1 MNLIKPKYVYK
12 NVKSAEAVSLN
23 LLELGI
29 ISVILVVDSNINN
42 YMIKEIIK
50 SLQADLN
57 VILIFGY
64 EGGEPQTEELDIFL
78 TNISKYDFHA
88 IIGVG
93 GGSTLDFT
101 KAASVLHKKDVIVD
115 SSIYQGVDFEITT
128 KVTCVCIP
136 TTAGSGAEA
145 TKSAV
150 MFNPITNVKRGINNL
165 KILPDIVFLI
175 PAILDNLPG
184 KVFYPSLFD
193 GVTHAFESLIGKSST
208 KETSILA
215 KKSLL
220 IYRKQ
225 LNINYSNKKYHKKVL
240 EASFYAG
247 QAICNSE
254 TGPIHALSYPI
265 SEYLKLSHG
274 QAISLILPKIV
285 LFYNDINKKLV
296 YPLIDYL
303 GFRDI
308 DSLIAKIED
317 LNNQYILPNI
327 NISDKIDLQTFAERS
342 MQLQGA
348 IKNSPVDWSKEYSMQ
363 IYNEIFDSTRL
374 I

>member
-1 MNLIKPKYVYK
+1 MNLIKPKYIYK

-29 ISVILVVDSNINN
+29 TSVILVVDSNINN

-50 SLQADLN
+50 SLQEDLN

-64 EGGEPQTEELDIFL
+64 EGGEPQTVELDIFL

-165 KILPDIVFLI
+165 KILPDIVFLV

-215 KKSLL
+215 KKSLF

-225 LNINYSNKKYHKKVL
+225 LNINYSNEKYHKKVL

-285 LFYNDINKKLV
+285 LFYNDINTKLV

-308 DSLIAKIED
+308 GSLIAKIED
-317 LNNQYILPNI
+317 LNNQYILPYI
-327 NISDKIDLQTFAERS
+327 SISDKIDLQTFAERS

-348 IKNSPVDWSKEYSMQ
+348 IKNSPVNWSKEYSIQ
-363 IYNEIFDSTRL
+363 IYNEIFESTRL

>member
-1 MNLIKPKYVYK
+1 MNLIKPKHLYK

-29 ISVILVVDSNINN
+29 TSVILVVDSNINN

-64 EGGEPQTEELDIFL
+64 EGGEPQTVELDIFL
-78 TNISKYDFHA
+78 TNISKYDFNA

-150 MFNPITNVKRGINNL
+150 MFNPTTNVKRGINNL
-165 KILPDIVFLI
+165 KILPDIVFLV

-225 LNINYSNKKYHKKVL
+225 LNINYSNEKYHKKVL

-285 LFYNDINKKLV
+285 LFYNDINTKLV

-308 DSLIAKIED
+308 GSLIAKIED
-317 LNNQYILPNI
+317 LNNQYILPYI
-327 NISDKIDLQTFAERS
+327 SISDKIDLQTFAERS

-348 IKNSPVDWSKEYSMQ
+348 IKNSPVNWSKEYSMQ
-363 IYNEIFDSTRL
+363 IYNEIFESTRL

>member
-1 MNLIKPKYVYK
+1 MELIKPKNIYK
-12 NVKSAEAVSLN
+12 NVKSADAISLN

-29 ISVILVVDSNINN
+29 TSVVLVVDSNINN
-42 YMIKEIIK
+42 YMIKEIIE

-57 VILIFGY
+57 VILIFDY
-64 EGGEPQTEELDIFL
+64 KGGEPQTVELDIFL

-101 KAASVLHKKDVIVD
+101 KAASVLHKRDVIVD
-115 SSIYQGVDFEITT
+115 SSIYQGVDFEITA

-150 MFNPITNVKRGINNL
+150 MFNPKTNVKRGINNL
-165 KILPDIVFLI
+165 KILPDIVFLV

-193 GVTHAFESLIGKSST
+193 GVTHAFESLIGNSST

-225 LNINYSNKKYHKKVL
+225 LNIKYSKEKYHRKVL

-254 TGPIHALSYPI
+254 TGPIHALSYPL

-285 LFYNDINKKLV
+285 LFYNEMNTNLV

-303 GFRDI
+303 GFKNI

-317 LNNQYILPNI
+317 LNNQFILPNVH
-327 NISDKIDLQTFAERS
+327 ISGNVDLQTFAGRS

-348 IKNSPVDWSKEYSMQ
+348 INNSPINWSKEYSMQ
-363 IYNEIFDSTRL
+363 IYNEIFESSRL
-374 I
+374 K

>member
-1 MNLIKPKYVYK
+1 
-12 NVKSAEAVSLN
+12 
-23 LLELGI
+23 
-29 ISVILVVDSNINN
+29 
-42 YMIKEIIK
+42 
-50 SLQADLN
+50 
-57 VILIFGY
+57 
-64 EGGEPQTEELDIFL
+64 
-78 TNISKYDFHA
+78 
-88 IIGVG
+88 
-93 GGSTLDFT
+93 
-101 KAASVLHKKDVIVD
+101 
-115 SSIYQGVDFEITT
+115 
-128 KVTCVCIP
+128 
-136 TTAGSGAEA
+136 
-145 TKSAV
+145 
-150 MFNPITNVKRGINNL
+150 
-165 KILPDIVFLI
+165 
-175 PAILDNLPG
+175 
-184 KVFYPSLFD
+184 VFYPSLFD

-215 KKSLL
+215 KKSLF

-225 LNINYSNKKYHKKVL
+225 LNINYSNEKYHKKVL

-285 LFYNDINKKLV
+285 LFYNDINTKLV

-308 DSLIAKIED
+308 GSLIAKIED
-317 LNNQYILPNI
+317 LNNQYILPYI
-327 NISDKIDLQTFAERS
+327 SISDKIDLQTFAERS

-348 IKNSPVDWSKEYSMQ
+348 IKNSPVNWSKEYSMQ
-363 IYNEIFDSTRL
+363 IYNEIFESTRL

>member
-1 MNLIKPKYVYK
+1 MNLIKPKYIYK

-29 ISVILVVDSNINN
+29 TSVILVVDSNINN

-50 SLQADLN
+50 SLQEDLN

-64 EGGEPQTEELDIFL
+64 EGGEPQTVELDIFL

-165 KILPDIVFLI
+165 KILPDIVFLV

-215 KKSLL
+215 KKSLF

-225 LNINYSNKKYHKKVL
+225 LNINYLNEKYHKKVL

-285 LFYNDINKKLV
+285 LFYNDINTKLV

-308 DSLIAKIED
+308 GSLIAKIED
-317 LNNQYILPNI
+317 LNNQYILPYI
-327 NISDKIDLQTFAERS
+327 SISDKIDLQTFAERS

-348 IKNSPVDWSKEYSMQ
+348 IKNSPVNWSKEYSMQ
-363 IYNEIFDSTRL
+363 IYNEIFESTRL

>member
-1 MNLIKPKYVYK
+1 MELIKPKNIYK
-12 NVKSAEAVSLN
+12 NVKSGNAISLN

-29 ISVILVVDSNINN
+29 TSVVLVVDSNINN
-42 YMIKEIIK
+42 YMIKEIIE

-57 VILIFGY
+57 VILIFDY
-64 EGGEPQTEELDIFL
+64 KGGEPQTVELDIFL

-101 KAASVLHKKDVIVD
+101 KAASVLHKRDVIVD
-115 SSIYQGVDFEITT
+115 SSIYQGVDFEITA

-150 MFNPITNVKRGINNL
+150 MFNPKTNVKRGINNL
-165 KILPDIVFLI
+165 KILPDIVFLV

-225 LNINYSNKKYHKKVL
+225 LNIKYSKEKYHRKVL

-254 TGPIHALSYPI
+254 TGPIHALSYPL

-285 LFYNDINKKLV
+285 LFYNEMNTNLV

-303 GFRDI
+303 GFKNI

-317 LNNQYILPNI
+317 LNNQFILPNVH
-327 NISDKIDLQTFAERS
+327 ISGNVDLQTFAGRS

-348 IKNSPVDWSKEYSMQ
+348 IKNSPINWSKEYSMR
-363 IYNEIFDSTRL
+363 IYNEIFESSRL
-374 I
+374 K

>member
-1 MNLIKPKYVYK
+1 MKLIKPKYVYK
-12 NVKSAEAVSLN
+12 NVKSADAVSLN

-29 ISVILVVDSNINN
+29 TSVILVVDSNINN
-42 YMIKEIIK
+42 YIIKEIVK

-57 VILIFGY
+57 VILIFSY
-64 EGGEPQTEELDIFL
+64 EGGEPQTVELDTFL
-78 TNISKYDFHA
+78 RNISKYEFQA

-101 KAASVLHKKDVIVD
+101 KAASVLHKKDVLVD
-115 SSIYQGVDFEITT
+115 SSFYQGLDFEITT

-150 MFNPITNVKRGINNL
+150 MFNPKTNVKRGINNL
-165 KILPDIVFLI
+165 KILPDIVFLV

-225 LNINYSNKKYHKKVL
+225 LNIKYSNEKYHKKVL

-285 LFYNDINKKLV
+285 LFYNGINASLV

-303 GFRDI
+303 GFRDV

-317 LNNQYILPNI
+317 LNDRFILPNV
-327 NISDKIDLQTFAERS
+327 NISDKIDLQTFSERS

-348 IKNSPVDWSKEYSMQ
+348 IKNSPVNWNKEYSMQ
-363 IYNEIFDSTRL
+363 IYNEIFQSMRHK
-374 I
+374 

>member
-1 MNLIKPKYVYK
+1 MELIKPKNIYK
-12 NVKSAEAVSLN
+12 NVKSGNAISLN

-29 ISVILVVDSNINN
+29 TSVVLVVDSNINN
-42 YMIKEIIK
+42 YMIKEIIE

-57 VILIFGY
+57 VILIFDY
-64 EGGEPQTEELDIFL
+64 KGGEPQTVELDIFL

-101 KAASVLHKKDVIVD
+101 KAASVLHKRDVIVD
-115 SSIYQGVDFEITT
+115 SSIYQGVDFEITA

-150 MFNPITNVKRGINNL
+150 MFNPKTNVKRGINNL
-165 KILPDIVFLI
+165 KILPDIVFLV

-225 LNINYSNKKYHKKVL
+225 LNIKYSKEKYHRKVL

-254 TGPIHALSYPI
+254 TGPIHALSYPL

-285 LFYNDINKKLV
+285 LFYNEMNTNLV

-303 GFRDI
+303 GFKNI

-317 LNNQYILPNI
+317 LNNQFILPNVH
-327 NISDKIDLQTFAERS
+327 ISGKIDLQTFAGRS

-348 IKNSPVDWSKEYSMQ
+348 IKNSPINWSKEYSMR
-363 IYNEIFDSTRL
+363 IYNEIFESSRL
-374 I
+374 K

>member
-1 MNLIKPKYVYK
+1 MKLIKPKNVYK
-12 NVKSAEAVSLN
+12 NVKSADAISLN

-29 ISVILVVDSNINN
+29 TSVILVVDSNINN

-57 VILIFGY
+57 VILIFDY
-64 EGGEPQTEELDIFL
+64 EGGEPQTVELDIFL

-88 IIGVG
+88 IVGVG

-150 MFNPITNVKRGINNL
+150 MFNPKTNVKRGINNL
-165 KILPDIVFLI
+165 KILPDIVFLV

-220 IYRKQ
+220 IYKKQ
-225 LNINYSNKKYHKKVL
+225 LNIKYSNEKYHKKVL

-285 LFYNDINKKLV
+285 LFYNDINTNLV
-296 YPLIDYL
+296 YPLINFL
-303 GFRDI
+303 GFRDV

-317 LNNQYILPNI
+317 LNSQFILPNV
-327 NISDKIDLQTFAERS
+327 NISNKIDLQTFAERS

-348 IKNSPVDWSKEYSMQ
+348 IKNSPVNWSKEYSMQ
-363 IYNEIFDSTRL
+363 IYNEIFESTRL
-374 I
+374 K

>member
-1 MNLIKPKYVYK
+1 MKLIKPKNIYK
-12 NVKSAEAVSLN
+12 NVKSADAISLN

-29 ISVILVVDSNINN
+29 TSVILVVDSNINN

-57 VILIFGY
+57 VILIFDY
-64 EGGEPQTEELDIFL
+64 EGGEPQTVELDIFL

-88 IIGVG
+88 IVGVG

-150 MFNPITNVKRGINNL
+150 MFNPTTNVKRGINNL
-165 KILPDIVFLI
+165 KILPDIVFLV

-225 LNINYSNKKYHKKVL
+225 LNINYSNEKYHKKVL

-285 LFYNDINKKLV
+285 LFYNDINTKLV

-317 LNNQYILPNI
+317 LNNQYIFPNI
-327 NISDKIDLQTFAERS
+327 SISDKIDLQTFAERS

-348 IKNSPVDWSKEYSMQ
+348 IKNSPVNWSKEYSMQ
-363 IYNEIFDSTRL
+363 IYNEIFESTRL

>member
-1 MNLIKPKYVYK
+1 MKLIKPKNIYK
-12 NVKSAEAVSLN
+12 NVKSADAISLN

-29 ISVILVVDSNINN
+29 TSVILVVDSNINN

-57 VILIFGY
+57 VILIFDY
-64 EGGEPQTEELDIFL
+64 EGGEPQTVELDIFL

-88 IIGVG
+88 IVGVG

-150 MFNPITNVKRGINNL
+150 MFNPKTNVKRGINNL
-165 KILPDIVFLI
+165 KILPDIVFLV

-220 IYRKQ
+220 IYKKQ
-225 LNINYSNKKYHKKVL
+225 LNIKYSNEKYHKKVL

-285 LFYNDINKKLV
+285 LFYNDINTNLV
-296 YPLIDYL
+296 YPLINFL
-303 GFRDI
+303 GFRDV

-317 LNNQYILPNI
+317 LNSQFILPNV
-327 NISDKIDLQTFAERS
+327 NISNKIDLQTFAERS

-348 IKNSPVDWSKEYSMQ
+348 IKNSPVNWSKEYSMQ
-363 IYNEIFDSTRL
+363 IYNEIFESTRL
-374 I
+374 K

>member
-1 MNLIKPKYVYK
+1 MKLIKPKYIYK
-12 NVKSAEAVSLN
+12 NVKSADAVSLN

-29 ISVILVVDSNINN
+29 TNVVLVVDSNINN
-42 YMIKEIIK
+42 YMIKEIVK
-50 SLQADLN
+50 SLQTDLN
-57 VILIFGY
+57 VLLTFSY
-64 EGGEPQTEELDIFL
+64 DGGEPQTVELDVFL
-78 TNISKYDFHA
+78 TNISKYEFHA

-115 SSIYQGVDFEITT
+115 SSLYQGVDFEITT

-150 MFNPITNVKRGINNL
+150 MFNPKTNVKRGINNL
-165 KILPDIVFLI
+165 KILPDIVFLV

-225 LNINYSNKKYHKKVL
+225 LNIKYSNEKYHKKVL

-285 LFYNDINKKLV
+285 LFYNGINASLV

-303 GFRDI
+303 GFRNV

-317 LNNQYILPNI
+317 LNNQFILPSV
-327 NISDKIDLQTFAERS
+327 NISDKIDLQSFSERS

-348 IKNSPVDWSKEYSMQ
+348 IKNSPVNWNKEYSMQ
-363 IYNEIFDSTRL
+363 IYNEIFQSTRL
-374 I
+374 K

>member
-1 MNLIKPKYVYK
+1 MNLIKPKHLYK

-29 ISVILVVDSNINN
+29 TSVVLVVDSNINN

-64 EGGEPQTEELDIFL
+64 EGGEPQTVELDIFL
-78 TNISKYDFHA
+78 TNISKYDFNA

-150 MFNPITNVKRGINNL
+150 MFNPTTNVKRGINNL
-165 KILPDIVFLI
+165 KILPDIVFLV

-225 LNINYSNKKYHKKVL
+225 LNINYSNEKYHKKVL

-285 LFYNDINKKLV
+285 LFYNDINTKLV

-308 DSLIAKIED
+308 GSLIAKIED

-327 NISDKIDLQTFAERS
+327 SISDKIDLQTFAERS

-348 IKNSPVDWSKEYSMQ
+348 IKNSPVNWSKEYSMQ
-363 IYNEIFDSTRL
+363 IYNEIFESTRL

>member
-1 MNLIKPKYVYK
+1 MELIKPKNIYK
-12 NVKSAEAVSLN
+12 NVKSADAISRN

-29 ISVILVVDSNINN
+29 TSVVLVVDSNINN
-42 YMIKEIIK
+42 SMIKEIIE

-57 VILIFGY
+57 VILIFDY
-64 EGGEPQTEELDIFL
+64 KGGEPQTVELDIFL

-101 KAASVLHKKDVIVD
+101 KAASVLHKRDVIVD

-150 MFNPITNVKRGINNL
+150 MFNPKTNVKRGINNL
-165 KILPDIVFLI
+165 KILPDIVFLV

-225 LNINYSNKKYHKKVL
+225 LNIKYSKEKYHRKVL

-254 TGPIHALSYPI
+254 TGPIHALSYPL

-285 LFYNDINKKLV
+285 LFYNEMNTNLV

-303 GFRDI
+303 GFKNI

-317 LNNQYILPNI
+317 LNNQFILPNVH
-327 NISDKIDLQTFAERS
+327 ISGKIDLQTFAGRS

-348 IKNSPVDWSKEYSMQ
+348 IKNSPINWSKEYSMR
-363 IYNEIFDSTRL
+363 IYNEIFESSRL
-374 I
+374 K

>member
-1 MNLIKPKYVYK
+1 MKLIKPKNIYK
-12 NVKSAEAVSLN
+12 NVKSADAISLN

-29 ISVILVVDSNINN
+29 TSVILVVDSNINN

-57 VILIFGY
+57 VILIFDY
-64 EGGEPQTEELDIFL
+64 EGGEPQTVELDIFL

-88 IIGVG
+88 IVGVG

-150 MFNPITNVKRGINNL
+150 MFNPKTNVKRGINNL
-165 KILPDIVFLI
+165 KILPDIVFLV

-220 IYRKQ
+220 IYKKQ
-225 LNINYSNKKYHKKVL
+225 LNIKYSNEKYHKKVL

-285 LFYNDINKKLV
+285 LFYNDINTNLV
-296 YPLIDYL
+296 YPLIDFL
-303 GFRDI
+303 GFRDV

-317 LNNQYILPNI
+317 LNSQFILPNV
-327 NISDKIDLQTFAERS
+327 NISNKIDLQTFAERS

-348 IKNSPVDWSKEYSMQ
+348 IKNSPVNWSKEYSMQ
-363 IYNEIFDSTRL
+363 IYNEIFESTRL
-374 I
+374 K